1 MNPGWEKFKQDCY
14 NKHRELCYIMSNLW
28 CHYYVDLPAP
38 NNVRARAL
46 SHSSV
51 EVTWDQLCDAT
62 EYIILYSTI
71 DSHISGENVRVKGSS
86 GTLTNLEGNTLYTI
100 TVQAISS
107 NDRKSALSNE
117 VSVRTGK
124 S

>member
-1 MNPGWEKFKQDCY
+1 
-14 NKHRELCYIMSNLW
+14 MS
-28 CHYYVDLPAP
+28 CHYYVGLPAP
-38 NNVRARAL
+38 TNVRARAS
-46 SHSSV
+46 SHCSV
-51 EVTWDQLCDAT
+51 EVTWDQLYDAT
-62 EYIILYSTI
+62 EYIISYSTI
-71 DSHISGENVRVKGSS
+71 ASHISGKSVRVKGSS